1 MSAGREV
8 ADIFR
13 RHGDAYRQA
22 QAGHLG
28 RVERRVMSAIELIHV
43 MSRCNTAA
51 MTARLAEISEV
62 SITTAV
68 AWVLVANIRLLTRR
82 LSRS

>member
-1 MSAGREV
+1 
-8 ADIFR
+8 
-13 RHGDAYRQA
+13 
-22 QAGHLG
+22 
-28 RVERRVMSAIELIHV
+28 
-43 MSRCNTAA
+43 

-68 AWVLVANIRLLTRR
+68 AWVLVANIRSLTRR